1 MSVEKV
7 PVCCIMGQT
16 DCGKTKLLEYMGS
29 YDDIKKQQ
37 QQQNHGGRSAAFF
50 PAKYIEERAAAGAA
64 AAEEREVDGP
74 LSINLPCLLI
84 VDISAV
90 ESDSNK
96 RLRAWLSCDLP
107 VLVLDIAVGVDHEI
121 IELVKLLRLFH
132 KNFVLVL
139 NKVDKLLGW
148 KNCPN
153 TPISRAVPQQRTEV
167 QSELS
172 SRIKQVKTALTKEG
186 VEAVRILPTSTVSG
200 EGVADLLLTLYD
212 RIQKTMDEKSFH

>member
-1 MSVEKV
+1 V
-7 PVCCIMGQT
+7 
-16 DCGKTKLLEYMGS
+16 GS

-74 LSINLPCLLI
+74 LSINLPGLLI

-121 IELVKLLRLFH
+121 IDLVKLLRLFH
-132 KNFVLVL
+132 KDFVLVL
-139 NKVDKLLGW
+139 NKVFFFFFSKKGLALILDPLIVFFFVSKLCRW
-148 KNCPN
+148 TN
-153 TPISRAVPQQRTEV
+153 
-167 QSELS
+167 
-172 SRIKQVKTALTKEG
+172 
-186 VEAVRILPTSTVSG
+186 
-200 EGVADLLLTLYD
+200 
-212 RIQKTMDEKSFH
+212 F

>member
-16 DCGKTKLLEYMGS
+16 DCGKTKLLEYMES

-50 PAKYIEERAAAGAA
+50 PAKYIEERAAA
-64 AAEEREVDGP
+64 AEEREVDGP
-74 LSINLPCLLI
+74 LSINLPGLLI

-107 VLVLDIAVGVDHEI
+107 VLVLDIAAGVDHEI

-132 KNFVLVL
+132 KDFVLVL

-153 TPISRAVPQQRTEV
+153 TPISRAVPLQRTE
-167 QSELS
+167 
-172 SRIKQVKTALTKEG
+172 VKTALTKEG

-212 RIQKTMDEKSFH
+212 RIQKTMDEKLSFH

>member
-7 PVCCIMGQT
+7 PVCCILGQT

-37 QQQNHGGRSAAFF
+37 NHGGRRDAFF
-50 PAKYIEERAAAGAA
+50 PAKYIEERAAAAA
-64 AAEEREVDGP
+64 AAEEREVDGA
-74 LSINLPCLLI
+74 LSINLPGLLI
-84 VDISAV
+84 VDIAAV
-90 ESDSNK
+90 DLDSNK

-107 VLVLDIAVGVDHEI
+107 VLVLDIAAGVDHEV
-121 IELVKLLRLFH
+121 IELVKLLRLFR
-132 KNFVLVL
+132 KDFVLVL

-148 KNCPN
+148 RNCPN
-153 TPISRAVPQQRTEV
+153 TPISRAVPLQRTEV

-186 VEAVRILPTSTVSG
+186 VEAVRILPTSTVRH
-200 EGVADLLLTLYD
+200 VLVPP
-212 RIQKTMDEKSFH
+212 

>member
-1 MSVEKV
+1 LGLFLPHFGKGNIKSVSFFYIFPFFASEFPSSIYRTKAINLVIRAIGATMSVEKV

-37 QQQNHGGRSAAFF
+37 QQQNHGGKSAAFF
-50 PAKYIEERAAAGAA
+50 PAKYIEERASAGAA

-74 LSINLPCLLI
+74 LSINLPGLLI

-132 KNFVLVL
+132 KDFVLVL
-139 NKVDKLLGW
+139 NKVFFFFFF
-148 KNCPN
+148 
-153 TPISRAVPQQRTEV
+153 
-167 QSELS
+167 
-172 SRIKQVKTALTKEG
+172 IKKGLCFN
-186 VEAVRILPTSTVSG
+186 S
-200 EGVADLLLTLYD
+200 
-212 RIQKTMDEKSFH
+212 

>member
-1 MSVEKV
+1 
-7 PVCCIMGQT
+7 
-16 DCGKTKLLEYMGS
+16 MGS

-37 QQQNHGGRSAAFF
+37 NHGGRRDAFF
-50 PAKYIEERAAAGAA
+50 PAKYIEERAEAAA
-64 AAEEREVDGP
+64 AAEEREVDGA
-74 LSINLPCLLI
+74 LSINFPGLLI

-107 VLVLDIAVGVDHEI
+107 VLVLNIAAGVDHEV
-121 IELVKLLRLFH
+121 IELVKLLRLFR
-132 KNFVLVL
+132 KDFVLVL

-148 KNCPN
+148 RNCPN
-153 TPISRAVPQQRTEV
+153 TPISRAVPLQRTEV

-200 EGVADLLLTLYD
+200 EGVADLLVTLYD
-212 RIQKTMDEKSFH
+212 HIQKTMAEKLSFH

>member
-1 MSVEKV
+1 MSVKKV
-7 PVCCIMGQT
+7 PVCCILGQT

-37 QQQNHGGRSAAFF
+37 NHGGRRDAFF
-50 PAKYIEERAAAGAA
+50 PAKYIEERAAAAA
-64 AAEEREVDGP
+64 AAEEREVDGS
-74 LSINLPCLLI
+74 LSINLPGLLI

-107 VLVLDIAVGVDHEI
+107 VLVLDIAAGVDHE
-121 IELVKLLRLFH
+121 
-132 KNFVLVL
+132 
-139 NKVDKLLGW
+139 VDKLLGW
-148 KNCPN
+148 RNCPN
-153 TPISRAVPQQRTEV
+153 TPISRAVPLQRTEV

-200 EGVADLLLTLYD
+200 EGVADLLVTLYD
-212 RIQKTMDEKSFH
+212 HIQKTMAEKLSFH